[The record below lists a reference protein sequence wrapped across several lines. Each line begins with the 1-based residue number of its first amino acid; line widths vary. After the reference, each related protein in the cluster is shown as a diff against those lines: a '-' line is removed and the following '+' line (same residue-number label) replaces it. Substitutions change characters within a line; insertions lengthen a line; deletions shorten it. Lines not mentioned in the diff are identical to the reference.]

1 MKNHKGFTLVE
12 LLGVLLILALLIN
25 PVIPLVNKTIYNSKE
40 AICKNNRETIYRA
53 YDRYQYFYDDYSLA
67 EIINDD
73 NWPNEFEMNRSHRY
87 CPLGGEY
94 VVNSNEDIL
103 CSVCD
108 SESYPDEESFYE
120 FITEE
125 DVFLYTST
133 ISTSSGNITGDNATI
148 FLTNGATQDDFST
161 GGGHASVTNA
171 YFDGDLILD
180 TGSFGLGS
188 STNPGEFI
196 INGDLYLGIGTRN
209 IYADEIYVSGN
220 LYLKDA
226 YIDATIY
233 VVGDV
238 ELDWTPTLAVDT
250 KIFYGGVLTHPD
262 YYTQSI
268 LDKVIHVDETSEF
281 DTIPTKEI
289 PPFTMPNVKPDQWYV
304 DNGYTTSEDFGSNIK
319 IFADEYIINY
329 TNSSITD
336 PISDV
341 IVVASDGNIEIS
353 NQWNKAVSGFLFAP
367 NGKVIL
373 SGISS
378 FEGIVIARDG
388 FEVIGWVPT
397 TFITL
402 EELFPNEEN
411 VPFE

>member
-25 PVIPLVNKTIYNSKE
+25 PAIPLVNKTIYNAKE

-94 VVNSNEDIL
+94 FVDSNEDIL

-108 SESYPDEESFYE
+108 SENYPEEDSFYE
-120 FITEE
+120 FITEN
-125 DVFLYTST
+125 DVFLFSSNFSS
-133 ISTSSGNITGDNATI
+133 ISNVTGDTATI
-148 FLTNGATQDDFST
+148 FLTDDLTTTDLNQGISIAVSNMYIDGNFIMSYGST
-161 GGGHASVTNA
+161 
-171 YFDGDLILD
+171 
-180 TGSFGLGS
+180 SFGS
-188 STNPGEFI
+188 QNNPGEFI
-196 INGDLYLGIGTRN
+196 INGDVYLSGGGRN

-262 YYTQSI
+262 YFTQSI

-289 PPFTMPNVKPDQWYV
+289 PPFTIPNVKPDQWYV
-304 DNGYTTSEDFGSNIK
+304 DNGYTTSGDFSSNVK

-341 IVVASDGNIEIS
+341 IIVASNGNIEIS
-353 NQWNKAVSGFLFAP
+353 NQEDKAVSGFLFAP
-367 NGKVIL
+367 KGKVIL

-388 FEVIGWVPT
+388 FEVKWGPS
-397 TFITL
+397 TFITI
-402 EELFPNEEN
+402 EELFPNEEDI
-411 VPFE
+411 PFE